1 MDYQST
7 ARPIRRWAMKN
18 HGKPLIFDGREF
30 HLELNEL
37 GSLNEKEGGMGIAYR
52 CHYIEHGVEHKCWI
66 KHSKIDKST
75 DSQIIKHLES
85 GNAEIINEGKIQTKV
100 HSLGF
105 ASEIIYTGKFAVYEN
120 EPAFNIIIQREAEG
134 ESLFD
139 LKDKLTHTERSDLL
153 KIFFQTLS
161 TLHEENIYHSDLD
174 LNHIYFNAENKKIT
188 LIDWGGVT
196 LKKEGFEIGMPTTR
210 GKPVFAP
217 PEQRPEEDRKYFFP
231 QSEIFSACAVAYYF
245 LEDKKNGLDD
255 SPDFAEKNYSGGY
268 KLDDGTEISSSIVN
282 AIKRGTKNNPDD
294 RFDSIAELLL
304 HWNDTSSE
312 LPSLIVKTTDNLESV
327 NQINNTL
334 FRNDLNFSF
343 IGDEVFPSWEV
354 HGDFRVLQTAGSMRG
369 MWRDEKEILV
379 VNKPM
384 IIKSKTTDD
393 YVLLRVENQTI
404 TDKIEEDENDSPED
418 TVMVKD
424 KSSGEIFQL
433 IGRSGDSITLENIF
447 DGEQYTVT
455 KEDYKSRFEL
465 F

>member
-1 MDYQST
+1 M
-7 ARPIRRWAMKN
+7 
-18 HGKPLIFDGREF
+18 
-30 HLELNEL
+30 
-37 GSLNEKEGGMGIAYR
+37 
-52 CHYIEHGVEHKCWI
+52 
-66 KHSKIDKST
+66 
-75 DSQIIKHLES
+75 
-85 GNAEIINEGKIQTKV
+85 
-100 HSLGF
+100 
-105 ASEIIYTGKFAVYEN
+105 
-120 EPAFNIIIQREAEG
+120 
-134 ESLFD
+134 
-139 LKDKLTHTERSDLL
+139 
-153 KIFFQTLS
+153 
-161 TLHEENIYHSDLD
+161 
-174 LNHIYFNAENKKIT
+174 
-188 LIDWGGVT
+188 
-196 LKKEGFEIGMPTTR
+196 
-210 GKPVFAP
+210 
-217 PEQRPEEDRKYFFP
+217 
-231 QSEIFSACAVAYYF
+231 
-245 LEDKKNGLDD
+245 
-255 SPDFAEKNYSGGY
+255 
-268 KLDDGTEISSSIVN
+268 N

-418 TVMVKD
+418 TVMLKD